1 MAELREVAAILDGGK
16 IEEEDLQSA
25 LQALLFHQ
33 CLYEDWPYPPA
44 YRIIARHLA
53 QVQPIVAAFGYK
65 LVHHTVANM
74 LVLETESVVYG
85 INMARLKKDETIVLL
100 ILRLLYAEN
109 ISSLDDRGRVDTN
122 TDDLHDRLRSAGE
135 EPPAV
140 KRLQEIL
147 KFFQRKG
154 LVRIG
159 ENDPEEQILQLSIMP
174 GITMLVPD
182 VYVEAVIQWLE
193 RQAFEAAE
201 AGEEAAASAVVA
213 DSMLAHVA
221 DYRANLGSELPAA
234 DAAQEDVDEVTEN
247 ESHA

>member
-1 MAELREVAAILDGGK
+1 MAELREVAAIFDGGK
-16 IEEEDLQSA
+16 VEEEDLQSA

-53 QVQPIVAAFGYK
+53 QVQPIVAALGYK

-74 LVLETESVVYG
+74 LVLDTESVVYG
-85 INMARLKKDETIVLL
+85 INMARLKKDETVVLL

-109 ISSLDDRGRVDTN
+109 ISSLDDRGRIDTN

-140 KRLQEIL
+140 KRLHEIL

-174 GITMLVPD
+174 GMTMLVPD

-213 DSMLAHVA
+213 DSMLGHVA

-234 DAAQEDVDEVTEN
+234 DAAQEDSDEVTED
-247 ESHA
+247 ETDA